1 MNPIKQTLQNHL
13 QAADDDG
20 RQISDGEAQLI
31 EVLASMPLDT
41 PAVDVEARE
50 AIGALRSEVM
60 ASRAAEPASFR
71 VNAELLPDH
80 AGMVSLLEA
89 IKTRQPFSVQA
100 ASYDVQRPVEVGA
113 RQVAR
118 LIDRLGANGS
128 QVAPVARKLE
138 VPRIASGDAE
148 IWTEGDK
155 AEIVTEL
162 ALVEADVIAAWTE
175 INSMNLIDIN
185 SLELQLSTL
194 LGRRVVAQ
202 ENVAVAESLLGQATV
217 GTAGT
222 TAVEAVV
229 NAMLAVSASG
239 AGANFLIMSTD
250 IAAGVMA
257 SAQAG
262 YAGLDTY
269 WRGSLYGMPFAVV
282 PGLTANTAIAA
293 DASALVIGR
302 TPVLQLSDPYSGSKR
317 NSVILRTETS
327 VAIAVLDP
335 TAVGTSSV
343 DAA

>member
-1 MNPIKQTLQNHL
+1 MNPIKQTLHQHL

-60 ASRAAEPASFR
+60 ASRAAEPAPFR
-71 VNAELLPDH
+71 VNAELLPDP

-100 ASYDVQRPVEVGA
+100 ASYDVQRPVEVSA

-118 LIDRLGANGS
+118 LVDRLGANGA
-128 QVAPVARKLE
+128 QVAAVARKLE

-148 IWTEGDK
+148 IWTTGDK

-202 ENVAVAESLLGQATV
+202 ENTAVAESLLGQATV
-217 GTAGT
+217 GTAGAN
-222 TAVEAVV
+222 AVEAVV

-239 AGANFLIMSTD
+239 AGANFLILSTD

-269 WRGSLYGMPFAVV
+269 WRGSLYGVPFAVV

-302 TPVLQLSDPYSGSKR
+302 TPVLQLADPYSGSKR

-327 VAIAVLDP
+327 VAIAALDP

-343 DAA
+343 D